1 MLGFIKPRSTY
12 RENLTIP
19 DSLDFLG
26 FLHTH
31 FYVCDIH
38 IFTDIK
44 HVFLPRKRL
53 RKHVCHMYGNTY
65 FYVFQT

>member
-31 FYVCDIH
+31 FNVCNIH

-44 HVFLPRKRL
+44 YVFLPR
-53 RKHVCHMYGNTY
+53 T
-65 FYVFQT
+65 